1 MLFRELYMCK
11 NAIIKH
17 VVCIN
22 VTGKSG
28 GILLQNWSD
37 FHGYDLRLHDIFC
50 TIQIYPGF
58 LVLKN
63 RPGTYNNG

>member
-11 NAIIKH
+11 NAILKH

-22 VTGKSG
+22 ITGKSG

-37 FHGYDLRLHDIFC
+37 FHEYDLRLYDIFC
-50 TIQIYPGF
+50 TI
-58 LVLKN
+58 
-63 RPGTYNNG
+63 